1 MLTWRFAFLAA
12 ITIAAMPARALT
24 ADELIA
30 KNIEARGGMD
40 KLEAIQT
47 LRIEGTRTGGGG
59 GGGGGG
65 GFGGGAETPFV
76 EIRKRPD
83 RMRSEATTQG
93 LTMIRAYD
101 GTEGWTVQPFR
112 GRKDPEK
119 LSADA
124 VRELSYDADIDG
136 PLVNAAAKG
145 NKVEYLGTEDVDGT
159 EAHKLKVTHPAGDVE
174 YVYLDPDYFLE
185 IRRVT
190 QRRVRGA
197 TVEAETDF
205 GAYEK
210 VNGVY
215 FPFSIQSGRRGA
227 AEKGQ
232 KTTVA
237 KIEANVAVDDAIF
250 RFPGGSPAPA
260 K

>member
-1 MLTWRFAFLAA
+1 MLARRFVLLAA
-12 ITIAAMPARALT
+12 VAIAALPARALT

-30 KNIEARGGMD
+30 KNVEARGGLD
-40 KLEAIQT
+40 KIKAIET

-59 GGGGGG
+59 GGRG
-65 GFGGGAETPFV
+65 GGGAETPFV

-83 RMRSEATTQG
+83 RIRSESTTQG

-101 GTEGWTVQPFR
+101 GTEGWTVQPFG

-124 VRELSYDADIDG
+124 ARDLSYQAEIDG
-136 PLVNAAAKG
+136 PLVDAAAKG

-159 EAHKLKVTHPAGDVE
+159 EAHKLKVTRPAGDVE
-174 YVYLDPDYFLE
+174 YVFLDPDYFLE
-185 IRRVT
+185 IRRVA

-197 TVEAETDF
+197 TIETETDL

-215 FPFSIQSGRRGA
+215 FPFSVQSGRRGA
-227 AEKGQ
+227 TEKGQ
-232 KTTVA
+232 KTTVT
-237 KIEANVAVDDAIF
+237 KIEANAAVDEAIF
-250 RFPGGSPAPA
+250 RFPGGSPAAA

>member
-1 MLTWRFAFLAA
+1 MLARRFVLLAA
-12 ITIAAMPARALT
+12 VAIAALPARALT

-30 KNIEARGGMD
+30 KNIEARGGLD
-40 KLEAIQT
+40 KIKAIET

-59 GGGGGG
+59 GGRG
-65 GFGGGAETPFV
+65 GGGAETPFV

-83 RMRSEATTQG
+83 RIRSESTTQG

-101 GTEGWTVQPFR
+101 GTEGWTVQPFG

-124 VRELSYDADIDG
+124 ARDLSYQAEIDG
-136 PLVNAAAKG
+136 PLVDAAAKG

-159 EAHKLKVTHPAGDVE
+159 EAHKLKVTRPAGDVE
-174 YVYLDPDYFLE
+174 YVFLDPDYFLE
-185 IRRVT
+185 IRRVA

-197 TVEAETDF
+197 TIETETDL

-215 FPFSIQSGRRGA
+215 FPFSVQSGRRGA
-227 AEKGQ
+227 TEKGQ
-232 KTTVA
+232 KTTVT
-237 KIEANVAVDDAIF
+237 KIEANVAVDEAIF
-250 RFPGGSPAPA
+250 RFPGGSPAAA